1 MTIKFATIEEAIK
14 EIKKG
19 RMIIVVDDE
28 DRENEGDLIM
38 AAEYADIETIN
49 FMAKF
54 GRGMICA
61 PMSAERAKKLQLTPM
76 VNKNTSTHETA
87 FTITVDAAV
96 GIATGISAADRA
108 KTLRLLA
115 TDSAQAN
122 DFVRPGHIFP
132 LIAKNQGTIERPGH
146 TEAAVDLCK
155 LAGLKDVGII
165 CEIMNDDGSMA
176 RMEDLEQFGKTHNL
190 ITITIKDLIQYRQS
204 RELNIELI
212 EDIDFP
218 NKYGNFRLAI
228 FQHNWED
235 RQSIAIYTGDIKGA
249 NALTTRIHSQ
259 CFTGDIFGSFRCDC
273 GDQLDQAMKQMADEN
288 KGLLIYLQQEGRG
301 IGLVNKIK
309 AYKLQESGLD
319 TVEANLKLGFKAEL
333 RDYASA
339 AQILRYYGIPSI
351 KLLTNNP
358 SKIDA
363 LKSLGYTQVER
374 LTISGN
380 INSHNEQ
387 YIMTK
392 KSRMGHLINHNN
404 LKQQ

>member
-61 PMSAERAKKLQLTPM
+61 PMSAERAKKLQLSPM

-132 LIAKNQGTIERPGH
+132 LIAKPQGTIERPGH

-204 RELNIELI
+204 RELNIALL

-235 RQSIAIYTGDIKGA
+235 RQSIAIYTGEIKGA

-273 GDQLDQAMKQMADEN
+273 GDQLDQAMKQMAEEN

-392 KSRMGHLINHNN
+392 KTRMGHLINNNN

>member
-1 MTIKFATIEEAIK
+1 MTIKFASIEEAIK

-61 PMSAERAKKLQLTPM
+61 PMTAERAKKLQLTPM

-132 LIAKNQGTIERPGH
+132 LIAKPQGTIERPGH

-235 RQSIAIYTGDIKGA
+235 RQSIAIYTGEIKGA

-374 LTISGN
+374 QTISGN

>member
-1 MTIKFATIEEAIK
+1 MAFWDAFGKRKNLPLYKIWDLEW
-14 EIKKG
+14 
-19 RMIIVVDDE
+19 
-28 DRENEGDLIM
+28 RENLPLTDYTIGIGDL
-38 AAEYADIETIN
+38 N
-49 FMAKF
+49 
-54 GRGMICA
+54 
-61 PMSAERAKKLQLTPM
+61 
-76 VNKNTSTHETA
+76 
-87 FTITVDAAV
+87 
-96 GIATGISAADRA
+96 
-108 KTLRLLA
+108 
-115 TDSAQAN
+115 
-122 DFVRPGHIFP
+122 
-132 LIAKNQGTIERPGH
+132 
-146 TEAAVDLCK
+146 
-155 LAGLKDVGII
+155 
-165 CEIMNDDGSMA
+165 
-176 RMEDLEQFGKTHNL
+176 NL
-190 ITITIKDLIQYRQS
+190 IEKLNSNPWPVYKLKVGDQDDIKNLIQLRKYSESPFRIDANGGWSIDEAQEKITQCS
-204 RELNIELI
+204 ILNIELI

-235 RQSIAIYTGDIKGA
+235 RQSIAIYSGDIKGA

-273 GDQLDQAMKQMADEN
+273 GDQLDQAMQQMAQEN

-309 AYKLQESGLD
+309 AYKLQETGLD

-358 SKIDA
+358 SKVEA

-374 LTISGN
+374 QAIVGN
-380 INSHNEQ
+380 INAHNEH

-392 KSRMGHLINHNN
+392 KARMGHLINNNN